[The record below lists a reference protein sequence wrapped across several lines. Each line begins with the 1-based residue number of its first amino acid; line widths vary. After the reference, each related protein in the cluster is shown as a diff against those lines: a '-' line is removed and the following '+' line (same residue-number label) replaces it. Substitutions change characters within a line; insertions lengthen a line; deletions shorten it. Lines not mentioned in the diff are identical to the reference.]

1 MKFRCAVVMAV
12 LAVTVAAAAAV
23 PASAAAPVY
32 DADGRLIP
40 PSDYREWI
48 FLSSGLD
55 MSYRA
60 RGGDDMHMFDNV
72 FVKPEAYRAFQDT
85 GTWPDQT
92 VLVMEVRG
100 ARSKGSINK
109 RGQFQTTEGMG
120 MELHVKD
127 TARFAGGWAFFAGD
141 GNGPAAQIPFQAECY
156 SCHREHG
163 AVDTT
168 FVQFYPTLLP
178 LAEKKGTLIAA
189 YLKDKDG
196 AEAAK

>member
-109 RGQFQTTEGMG
+109 RGQFQTTEGRG

-178 LAEKKGTLIAA
+178 LAEKKGTLSAA

>member
-40 PSDYREWI
+40 PSDYRDWI

-178 LAEKKGTLIAA
+178 LAEKKGTLSAA